1 VDIGLDDGLAA
12 LERGQRHG
20 GSSRR
25 HVAAVAVDPGLEA
38 EFGDLG
44 LEIGRE
50 ADAREALAGR
60 NEVVTQRLDLA
71 GVLRSRIGSAASAA
85 VGLERAVDDLDA
97 VVDLATALDGGPES
111 EAISQLGAQIAL
123 LWVHRADEGEAGGV
137 GDADAV
143 ALDGV
148 DAVRGRVEDHVDE
161 VVVEQVDLVDV
172 EDAAVRAGQ
181 QARIE
186 VGLAGQRVFDGEGA
200 DDAVSS
206 RTERKRDER
215 NRSRLDREVVGVAF
229 AALIALQIGV
239 VGRTA
244 VRTVGDG
251 PLLGEEIH
259 ECPNSGRLRG
269 SLRRRSGPRRG
280 RRWPRRSAARAS
292 VRPVRRS
299 PERGVTTAFAPGVCN
314 HTCANTIRV

>member
-123 LWVHRADEGEAGGV
+123 LWVHRADGGEAGGV

-269 SLRRRSGPRRG
+269 SLLADDQGPVEAVVGRDGQQHALQFVLSDDRRKG
-280 RRWPRRSAARAS
+280 
-292 VRPVRRS
+292 
-299 PERGVTTAFAPGVCN
+299 E
-314 HTCANTIRV
+314 

>member
-111 EAISQLGAQIAL
+111 EAISQLG
-123 LWVHRADEGEAGGV
+123 
-137 GDADAV
+137 
-143 ALDGV
+143 
-148 DAVRGRVEDHVDE
+148 
-161 VVVEQVDLVDV
+161 
-172 EDAAVRAGQ
+172 
-181 QARIE
+181 
-186 VGLAGQRVFDGEGA
+186 
-200 DDAVSS
+200 
-206 RTERKRDER
+206 
-215 NRSRLDREVVGVAF
+215 
-229 AALIALQIGV
+229 
-239 VGRTA
+239 
-244 VRTVGDG
+244 
-251 PLLGEEIH
+251 
-259 ECPNSGRLRG
+259 
-269 SLRRRSGPRRG
+269 
-280 RRWPRRSAARAS
+280 
-292 VRPVRRS
+292 RRS
-299 PERGVTTAFAPGVCN
+299 PSSGFIVPMRVKLAGWEMLMPSRSTVLTPFAAESRI
-314 HTCANTIRV
+314 TSTRWSSSRLTSST

>member
-181 QARIE
+181 QA
-186 VGLAGQRVFDGEGA
+186 GSKSASPA
-200 DDAVSS
+200 SASS
-206 RTERKRDER
+206 TERVPTT
-215 NRSRLDREVVGVAF
+215 RSRVAPSGSVTSGTGRVSTGRSSESRSRHSSHCRS
-229 AALIALQIGV
+229 GV

-269 SLRRRSGPRRG
+269 SLLADDQGPVEAVVGRDGQQHALQFVLSDDRRKG
-280 RRWPRRSAARAS
+280 
-292 VRPVRRS
+292 
-299 PERGVTTAFAPGVCN
+299 E
-314 HTCANTIRV
+314 

>member
-123 LWVHRADEGEAGGV
+123 LWVHRADEGEAGGWEMLMPSRSTV
-137 GDADAV
+137 LAPF
-143 ALDGV
+143 
-148 DAVRGRVEDHVDE
+148 
-161 VVVEQVDLVDV
+161 
-172 EDAAVRAGQ
+172 AAES
-181 QARIE
+181 RITST
-186 VGLAGQRVFDGEGA
+186 RWS
-200 DDAVSS
+200 SS
-206 RTERKRDER
+206 RLT
-215 NRSRLDREVVGVAF
+215 SS
-229 AALIALQIGV
+229 
-239 VGRTA
+239 T
-244 VRTVGDG
+244 
-251 PLLGEEIH
+251 
-259 ECPNSGRLRG
+259 
-269 SLRRRSGPRRG
+269 
-280 RRWPRRSAARAS
+280 
-292 VRPVRRS
+292 
-299 PERGVTTAFAPGVCN
+299 
-314 HTCANTIRV
+314 